1 MLGFTKIAN
10 VGKLY
15 SAEKYKARR
24 VKKKKM
30 DLNALPWKINDHLM
44 LEACKIISDSDADEK
59 GT

>member
-24 VKKKKM
+24 VKKKM

>member
-1 MLGFTKIAN
+1 
-10 VGKLY
+10 
-15 SAEKYKARR
+15 
-24 VKKKKM
+24 M